1 MDLLC
6 EIALQ
11 AVEVMTLVFGI
22 LGMTLA
28 LLLLFAPQAARS
40 VSDALNRSVDLDR
53 RLEVLDRPIDSE
65 PMIYGHPRLFGGL
78 LAAGSLFAL
87 FFFLFRFD
95 AAVFARIFF
104 GSHHHSLPGE
114 VVFTALAWIG
124 RVGCVAGVLAGAGL
138 MLAPRRVK
146 AIDEKMKSRVETRSW
161 FEKLERPRPG
171 IDAWFFRHPV
181 PSGLAVGSVSG
192 VLIVLSVI
200 NLLR

>member
-1 MDLLC
+1 MNLLC

-40 VSDALNRSVDLDR
+40 LGGLLNRSIDLER
-53 RLEVLDRPIDSE
+53 RLEVLDRPIE
-65 PMIYGHPRLFGGL
+65 TGRTVYGHPRLFGAL
-78 LAAGSLFAL
+78 LTAGSLFAL

-95 AAVFARIFF
+95 AAAFARVFF
-104 GSHHHSLPGE
+104 GAYSPLLAGE
-114 VVFTALAWIG
+114 VAFDALAWIG
-124 RVGCVAGVLAGAGL
+124 RVGCVAGVLLGAGL
-138 MLAPRRVK
+138 MLVPRRVR
-146 AIDEKMKSRVETRSW
+146 AIDEKMTSRVETRSW
-161 FEKLERPRPG
+161 FEKLERPRSG
-171 IDAWFFRHPV
+171 IDEWFFRHPV
-181 PSGLAVGSVSG
+181 SSGLAVGTVSG

>member
-1 MDLLC
+1 MNLLC
-6 EIALQ
+6 EIGLQ

-40 VSDALNRSVDLDR
+40 LSETLNRSVDLDR
-53 RLEVLDRPIDSE
+53 RLEVLDRAIE
-65 PMIYGHPRLFGGL
+65 TERTIYGHPRLFGAV
-78 LAAGSLFAL
+78 LAAGSVFAL

-95 AAVFARIFF
+95 AAVFSRIFF
-104 GSHHHSLPGE
+104 GSHHHDLSGE
-114 VVFTALAWIG
+114 IVFAALAWIG
-124 RVGCVAGVLAGAGL
+124 RVGCVAGVLIGVGL
-138 MLAPRRVK
+138 MLAPRRVQ
-146 AIDEKMKSRVETRSW
+146 AIDEKMKSPIETRSW
-161 FEKLERPRPG
+161 FRKLERPRTG
-171 IDAWFFRHPV
+171 IDQWVFRHPV